1 MTAPTYVLNVD
12 GVAQDRTPEEVAAGL
27 RLLDTFM
34 EPQAV
39 IGKPLDLEIGSVWI
53 DYAEIALL
61 ALILV
66 TLVVIALKL

>member
-12 GVAQDRTPEEVAAGL
+12 GVAGQRTPEEVEAGL
-27 RLLDTFM
+27 RLLDTWM

-39 IGKPLDLEIGSVWI
+39 IGRPLEASTSWI

-66 TLVVIALKL
+66 TLIVIAVKL